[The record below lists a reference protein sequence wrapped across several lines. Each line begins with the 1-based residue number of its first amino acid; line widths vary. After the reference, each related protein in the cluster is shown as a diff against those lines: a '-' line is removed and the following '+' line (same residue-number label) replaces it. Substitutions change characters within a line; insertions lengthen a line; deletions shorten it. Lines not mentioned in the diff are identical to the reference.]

1 MMQTWDSSDFPRKSD
16 FVSSEFVVTEVK
28 TNLLRF
34 KTLFWVW
41 EGEGSVRNY
50 QNLLVNLL

>member
-1 MMQTWDSSDFPRKSD
+1 MMQTWDSADFPWKSD

-34 KTLFWVW
+34 KTLFYFQ
-41 EGEGSVRNY
+41 GEGSVRNY